1 MSTPRLWT
9 AAEDEAINTAKARG
23 ETLPNLALR
32 LGISYATIKGRRG
45 FLLRWGKD
53 EARTKK
59 RRVEVTCYCCRK
71 KFVTSQLDVRKCQK
85 CRDYGHDI
93 SCYDARF

>member
-1 MSTPRLWT
+1 MSAPRNWT
-9 AAEDEAINTAKARG
+9 AAEDDAINTAKARG

-45 FLLRWGKD
+45 FLLRFGSF
-53 EARTKK
+53 ENRAKK
-59 RRVEVTCYCCRK
+59 TPIEVTCYCCRK
-71 KFVTSQLDVRKCQK
+71 RFVTNQLDVRKCQK

-93 SCYDARF
+93 SCYEARL